1 MNYIFSWLSKKL
13 KTLIESLFNN
23 YQKKKN
29 YIFPSKINLK
39 YFYYVDNNLNKIQVK
54 SKPVRKFNIHF
65 IHLYI
70 VTYIIELENLTFLS

>member
-13 KTLIESLFNN
+13 KTLIESLFNK

-39 YFYYVDNNLNKIQVK
+39 YFYYVYNNLNKIQVK
-54 SKPVRKFNIHF
+54 SKPVRKFNIYF

-70 VTYIIELENLTFLS
+70 VTYI